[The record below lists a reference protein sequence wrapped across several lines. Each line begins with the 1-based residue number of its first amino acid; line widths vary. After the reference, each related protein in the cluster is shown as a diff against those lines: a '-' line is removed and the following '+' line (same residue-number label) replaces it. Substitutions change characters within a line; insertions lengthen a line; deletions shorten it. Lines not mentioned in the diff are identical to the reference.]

1 MFSIDLIA
9 RDIMSSPVIN
19 VKTSMTIEEVSDLFS
34 SRMISGAP
42 VYDDDDKLVG
52 VVSQNDIVRN
62 EPRREHVISD
72 KVATSY
78 VFQPWQQDFD
88 TEELNGFHLE
98 EPETLTVKDIMTP
111 FIYRVKQDTTA
122 KQVADIMVSSRI
134 HRLFVTDKNDKI
146 IGIISALDILRVSIG
161 ARKLQAA

>member
-9 RDIMSSPVIN
+9 RDIMTSPVIN
-19 VKTSMTIEEVSDLFS
+19 VKASMTIEEVSDLFS

-42 VYDDDDKLVG
+42 VYDDNDKLVG

-62 EPRREHVISD
+62 EPRREHIISD
-72 KVATSY
+72 KVSSSY
-78 VFQPWQQDFD
+78 IFQPWRQDFD
-88 TEELNGFHLE
+88 TDDLNGYHLE
-98 EPETLTVKDIMTP
+98 ESETLTVRDIMTP

-134 HRLFVTDKNDKI
+134 HRLFVTDDNDKV
-146 IGIISALDILRVSIG
+146 IGIISALDMLRVSIG
-161 ARKLQAA
+161 ATKLKAA